1 MNTGKAIKILSDAK
15 FGTLWPTPKSEREA
29 VKLGI
34 EALKRLQSNRRA
46 SIPAQ
51 PVLLPSE
58 TE

>member
-15 FGTLWPTPKSEREA
+15 FGTLWPTPKPEREA

-34 EALKRLQSNRRA
+34 EALKQIRQLRVYAKDPSH
-46 SIPAQ
+46 P
-51 PVLLPSE
+51 LLPGE